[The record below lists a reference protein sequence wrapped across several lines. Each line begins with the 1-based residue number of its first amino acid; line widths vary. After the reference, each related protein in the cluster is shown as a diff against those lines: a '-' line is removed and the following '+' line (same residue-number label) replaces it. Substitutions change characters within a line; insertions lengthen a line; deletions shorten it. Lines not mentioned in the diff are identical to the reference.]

1 MVRQNGITIED
12 MMQMECM
19 KKSKVIAGLKGI
31 RNVISRVNVMAD
43 PDILNWVDSGEF
55 LLTTAYSF
63 KKDNIEEQKKL
74 IKECYKK
81 GLSGIGIKIHPYLES
96 LSQEVK
102 DLADVLNFPII
113 DLYYATPFSDIMTP
127 IFKEIF
133 NKQADLLQRM
143 ERIHEQFLD
152 LMLSGANIG
161 EIAEVVHENIK
172 NPLLIKLEF
181 PEKQIVK
188 FNSIEDTVKGA
199 LVNNVE
205 KFFAPNLN
213 KSKER
218 KLHESTE
225 LIEGK
230 YISRMVM
237 PIVIKNNIYGYIF
250 AWAVNT
256 PLGGFDLSVIESA
269 STTIAL
275 EVLKKLSV
283 KEVENRYR
291 AEFLDDLI
299 SLEEKRKEKAIER
312 SAMFNLGSEDKYM
325 VMVIN
330 IKGNENKKFKKVDQA
345 VDSMQQNIS
354 KIVHFVERQIEECE
368 IAGIVAGKTD
378 SIQIVLS
385 FRKDKSIRSVI
396 SEFSSNTER
405 MLISKFSNLD
415 YKMGIGRLYNGIRSV
430 SKSYYDAIE
439 AISAG
444 EILGDEKVIHFDS
457 LGIYKILCQD
467 HLKDELE
474 SFYKTTLEPLVE
486 YDNRKSTELVKTL
499 EAYFEYNGNLKK
511 MADAL
516 YTHYNTVLYRISR
529 IKEITNI
536 DFENAKDRLNLEIA
550 LKIKQLIKK

>member
-12 MMQMECM
+12 MMEMECM
-19 KKSKVIAGLKGI
+19 KKCKVIAGFKGT
-31 RNVISRVNVMAD
+31 RNVINKVNVMAD
-43 PDILNWVDSGEF
+43 PDILDWVDSGEF

-74 IKECYKK
+74 IKECSKK

-96 LSQEVK
+96 LPQEVK
-102 DLADVLNFPII
+102 DLADALNFPII

-127 IFKEIF
+127 LFKEIF
-133 NKQADLLQRM
+133 NKQADLLQKM
-143 ERIHEQFLD
+143 ERIHEQFLN

-161 EIAEVVHENIK
+161 EIADVVYENIK
-172 NPLLIKLEF
+172 NPLMIKLEF

-188 FNSIEDTVKGA
+188 FNYVSDTVKEA
-199 LVNNVE
+199 LLNNVE
-205 KFFAPNLN
+205 KFFSPNLN

-237 PIVIKNNIYGYIF
+237 PIVIKNSIYGYIF
-250 AWAVNT
+250 AWAANT
-256 PLGGFDLSVIESA
+256 PLGGFDFSVIESA

-312 SAMFNLGSEDKYM
+312 AAMFNLGAEDKYM

-354 KIVHFVERQIEECE
+354 KIVHFIERQLEESEIE
-368 IAGIVAGKTD
+368 GIVAGKTD

-385 FRKDKSIRSVI
+385 FKKDKSIRNI
-396 SEFSSNTER
+396 INQFSINIER
-405 MLISKFSNLD
+405 MLISKFSNLE

-430 SKSYYDAIE
+430 SKSYSDAIE

-444 EILGDEKVIHFDS
+444 EILGDGKVIHFDS

-467 HLKDELE
+467 HLKEELE
-474 SFYKTTLEPLVE
+474 SFYQTTLEPLVE

-499 EAYFEYNGNLKK
+499 EAYFEHNGNLKK

-536 DFENAKDRLNLEIA
+536 DLENAKDRLNLEIA